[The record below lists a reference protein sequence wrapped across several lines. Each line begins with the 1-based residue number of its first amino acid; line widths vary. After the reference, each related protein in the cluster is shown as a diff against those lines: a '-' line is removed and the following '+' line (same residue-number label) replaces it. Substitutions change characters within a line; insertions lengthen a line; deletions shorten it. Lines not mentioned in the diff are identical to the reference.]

1 MYTDTTLEQ
10 AVAEFAELDH
20 IERIAETRSH
30 LLTHLS
36 HAVKALQKAATSLE
50 QLRSNA
56 IYDVEF
62 ADGRDGRDVATFLD
76 DSIRQTRAAYAVVHT
91 VIDQETP

>member
-1 MYTDTTLEQ
+1 MYTDAALEQ
-10 AVAEFAELDH
+10 AVAEFAELDS

-30 LLTHLS
+30 LLNHLAE
-36 HAVKALQKAATSLE
+36 AVKALQKAASSLE
-50 QLRSNA
+50 HLRSNTV
-56 IYDVEF
+56 YDVEF

-91 VIDQETP
+91 VIDKETP

>member
-1 MYTDTTLEQ
+1 MYTDAALEQ
-10 AVAEFAELDH
+10 AVAEFTELDRV
-20 IERIAETRSH
+20 ERIGEARSH

-36 HAVKALQKAATSLE
+36 DAVKALQKAESSLE

-56 IYDVEF
+56 VYDVEF
-62 ADGRDGRDVATFLD
+62 VDGRDGRDVATFLD
-76 DSIRQTRAAYAVVHT
+76 DSIRNIRAAYAVVHT

>member
-1 MYTDTTLEQ
+1 MYTDAALEQ
-10 AVAEFAELDH
+10 AVAEFTELDRV
-20 IERIAETRSH
+20 ERIGETRSH

-36 HAVKALQKAATSLE
+36 DAVKALQKAESSLE

-56 IYDVEF
+56 VYDVEF
-62 ADGRDGRDVATFLD
+62 VDGRDGRDVATFLD
-76 DSIRQTRAAYAVVHT
+76 DSIRNIRAAYAVVHT